1 MSKARLVV
9 HGMLFFLA
17 WCGLMAPAVG
27 FALDLAETE
36 SLYVREHGTVTMCVD
51 PDWAPFETINE
62 KGEHEGIAADLLR
75 LVSERT
81 GLRFELVRTASWDE
95 SLAASQDGRC
105 KVLSFLNKTPKREK
119 WLIFT
124 TPLLSDVNVFITREE
139 HPFISDPGMLVGES
153 IVFPRGT
160 SMEELVRR
168 DYPNLAIL
176 VTETEN
182 EAVNMV
188 SAKKADMTMR
198 SLIVAAYTIKKEGLF
213 NLKIAGQL
221 PYYSN
226 NLSVGVADN
235 DQVLRDILNKGI
247 RTITKAERAGIE
259 NRHVSINVQ
268 AVTDYGFVLQVLA
281 VVLFL
286 AVLGGLWAYKVKKLN
301 RALRKEINRREELER
316 MRDDVEQIIRH
327 DLVSPLSGIISIPE
341 LLGGQENLTRE
352 QRELLHHV
360 ATSGKRM
367 LATIRMTAD
376 LARME
381 KGAYQVAMG
390 DCDLLDILM
399 GIRAN
404 LAGLVET
411 KRLTIAVRVDGREP
425 GPGEQAHLRG
435 DAVLVGNLFENLI
448 KNACEASPD
457 EGVVQIGIDTAAH
470 TASIGNQGEV
480 ARDIVSTF
488 FEKYVTSGK
497 KYGTGLG
504 TYSARIMARAMGGD
518 VELDASV
525 PGRTTLVVRLPGSG
539 TA

>member
-1 MSKARLVV
+1 
-9 HGMLFFLA
+9 
-17 WCGLMAPAVG
+17 MAPAVG
-27 FALDLAETE
+27 LALDLTE
-36 SLYVREHGTVTMCVD
+36 KESRYIREHGTVTMCVD

-81 GLRFELVRTASWDE
+81 GLRFKLVRTASWDE
-95 SLAASQDGRC
+95 SLAASKDGRC
-105 KVLSFLNKTPKREK
+105 KVLSFLNKTPQREK

-124 TPLLSDVNVFITREE
+124 SPLLSDVNVFITREE

-188 SAKKADMTMR
+188 SGKKADLTMR

-226 NLSVGVADN
+226 NLCIGVADD
-235 DQVLRDILNKGI
+235 DQTLRDILNKGI
-247 RTITKAERAGIE
+247 STITKAERAGIE

-268 AVTDYGFVLQVLA
+268 TVTDYGFVLKVLC

-301 RALRKEINRREELER
+301 KALRKEIERREELER

-327 DLVSPLSGIISIPE
+327 DLVSPLTGIISIPE

-381 KGAYQVAMG
+381 KGTYQVAMR
-390 DCDLLDILM
+390 DCDLLDILR

-425 GPGEQAHLRG
+425 RPGERAYLRG
-435 DAVLVGNLFENLI
+435 DAVLLGNLFENLI

-457 EGVVQIGIDTAAH
+457 GGVVQIGVDTAAH

-480 ARDIVSTF
+480 ARDIVATF

-525 PGRTTLVVRLPGSG
+525 PGRTTIVVRLPGSG
-539 TA
+539 G

>member
-1 MSKARLVV
+1 
-9 HGMLFFLA
+9 MLFFCA
-17 WCGLMAPAVG
+17 WCGLMAPGVG
-27 FALDLAETE
+27 FALDLTETE
-36 SLYVREHGTVTMCVD
+36 SHYVREHGTVSMCVD

-81 GLRFELVRTASWDE
+81 GLRFELVPTASWDE

-182 EAVNMV
+182 EAVKMV

-247 RTITKAERAGIE
+247 ATITKAERAGIE

-268 AVTDYGFVLQVLA
+268 TVTDYGFVLKVLC
-281 VVLFL
+281 VVLLL
-286 AVLGGLWAYKVKKLN
+286 AALGGLWAYKVKKLN
-301 RALRKEINRREELER
+301 RALRKEIERREELER
-316 MRDDVEQIIRH
+316 IRDDVEQIIRH

-341 LLGGQENLTRE
+341 LLGVQENLTRE

-360 ATSGKRM
+360 GTSGKRM

-381 KGAYQVAMG
+381 KGTYQVAMG
-390 DCDLLDILM
+390 DCDLLDILT

-411 KRLTIAVRVDGREP
+411 KRLSLAVRVDGRQP

-435 DAVLVGNLFENLI
+435 DAVLVGNLLENLI

-457 EGVVQIGIDTAAH
+457 GGVVQIGVDTAAH
-470 TASIGNQGEV
+470 TVSIGNQGEV
-480 ARDIVSTF
+480 ARDIVATF

-539 TA
+539 G